1 MAALTYRDAGVDI
14 DLKAEMIEGIGELVK
29 RTFTPGV
36 MHELGAYGGMMS
48 GLFPHLKEPVLVA
61 TNDGVGT
68 KVRTAVRAGKVRGL
82 GHDIV
87 NHCVNDALV
96 QGAQPLF
103 FLDYFAANKLDAQ
116 IFQEVIAGMCEACRL
131 AGAAL
136 LGGETAEM
144 PGVYAAG
151 EFDVVGF
158 LVGVVEKAKIWPR
171 HVGAGDVLVGV
182 RSNGLHTNGFSLVNR
197 LIERDALDVHADPG
211 GLGETLADALLRP
224 HRSYLEPVRQ
234 LAHVLDGQSPGIQS
248 PGIQSPG
255 IQSLGIHALAHI
267 TGGGIQDNLPRV
279 LPAGVGAEVDR
290 AAWTPNPIFRFLLE
304 RTGMARDE
312 AYHVLNMGCGLIVV
326 VARGS
331 EAQAV
336 ATLREAGEEAWVIGR
351 LVAGEGVRFTR

>member
-1 MAALTYRDAGVDI
+1 MGPLTYRDAGVDI
-14 DLKAEMIEGIGELVK
+14 DRKADMIDRIGDLVK
-29 RTFTPGV
+29 STFHPGV
-36 MHELGAYGGMMS
+36 LHTLGAYGGMCT
-48 GLFPHLKEPVLVA
+48 GLFPHLKDPVLVA

-87 NHCVNDALV
+87 NHCINDALV

-103 FLDYFAANKLDAQ
+103 FLDYFAANKLDDHV
-116 IFQEVIAGMCEACRL
+116 FQEVLAGMCEALRAC
-131 AGAAL
+131 GAAL

-158 LVGVVEKAKIWPR
+158 LVGVVERASIWPR
-171 HVGAGDVLVGV
+171 RVAAGDVLLGV

-211 GLGETLADALLRP
+211 GLGETLAEALLRP
-224 HRSYLEPVRQ
+224 HRSYLKPVNA
-234 LAHVLDGQSPGIQS
+234 LAQVVDV
-248 PGIQSPG
+248 
-255 IQSLGIHALAHI
+255 HALAHI

-290 AAWTPNPIFRFLLE
+290 TTWTPNPVFRWILA
-304 RTGMARDE
+304 RTGIDAAE
-312 AYHVLNMGCGLIVV
+312 AFHVFNTGCGLIVA
-326 VARGS
+326 VARAEQERALAS
-331 EAQAV
+331 LKAS
-336 ATLREAGEEAWVIGR
+336 GEEAWVVGR
-351 LVAGEGVRFTR
+351 LVPGEGVRFTR

>member
-14 DLKAEMIEGIGELVK
+14 DRKGDMIDRIGSMVK
-29 RTFTPGV
+29 GTFTPGV
-36 MHELGAYGGMMS
+36 LHELGAYGGMVS

-103 FLDYFAANKLDAQ
+103 FLDYFAANKLDAS
-116 IFQEVIAGMCEACRL
+116 IFHEVVGGMCDALRE

-136 LGGETAEM
+136 IGGETAEM
-144 PGVYAAG
+144 PGVYAPG

-158 LVGVVEKAKIWPR
+158 LVGVVERSRIWPR
-171 HVGAGDVLVGV
+171 HVAAGDVLVGV

-197 LIERDALDVHADPG
+197 LIERDGLDVHADPG
-211 GLGETLADALLRP
+211 GLGESLASALLRP
-224 HRSYLEPVRQ
+224 HRSYLKPVRRLEQ
-234 LAHVLDGQSPGIQS
+234 VVEV
-248 PGIQSPG
+248 
-255 IQSLGIHALAHI
+255 HALAHI

-290 AAWTPNPIFRFLLE
+290 QAWTPNPVFRLVCE
-304 RTGMARDE
+304 RTGIGIDE
-312 AYHVLNMGCGLIVV
+312 AFHVLNMGCGLIVV
-326 VARGS
+326 VPQGS
-331 EAQAV
+331 EQRTLD
-336 ATLREAGEEAWVIGR
+336 TLRECGEEAWVMGR
-351 LVAGEGVRFTR
+351 LVAGEGVRFVR

>member
-1 MAALTYRDAGVDI
+1 MAALTYRDAGVDVDRKADMI
-14 DLKAEMIEGIGELVK
+14 DRIGEMVK
-29 RTFTPGV
+29 GTFTPGV
-36 MHELGAYGGMMS
+36 MHELGAYGGMIT
-48 GLFPHLKEPVLVA
+48 GLFPHLKDPVLVA

-116 IFQEVIAGMCEACRL
+116 VFHEVVAGMCEACQL

-158 LVGVVEKAKIWPR
+158 LVGVVEKARIWPR
-171 HVGAGDVLVGV
+171 RVGVGDVLVGV

-197 LIERDALDVHADPG
+197 LIERDALDVHADPA
-211 GLGETLADALLRP
+211 GLGESLATALLRP
-224 HRSYLEPVRQ
+224 HRSYLEPVRR
-234 LAHVLDGQSPGIQS
+234 LDKA
-248 PGIQSPG
+248 
-255 IQSLGIHALAHI
+255 LDVHALAHI

-279 LPAGVGAEVDR
+279 LPAGVGAEIDR
-290 AAWTPNPIFRFLLE
+290 TAWTPNPIFRFLVE
-304 RTGMARDE
+304 RTGMALEE
-312 AYHVLNMGCGLIVV
+312 AFHALNMGCGLIVV
-326 VARGS
+326 VPRGS
-331 EAQAV
+331 EAKAI
-336 ATLREAGEEAWVIGR
+336 ATLREAGEESWVIGH
-351 LVAGEGVRFTR
+351 LVQGEGVRFTR

>member
-1 MAALTYRDAGVDI
+1 MGALTYRDSGVNI
-14 DLKAEMIEGIGELVK
+14 DLKADMIERIGDLVK
-29 RTFTPGV
+29 GTFTPGV
-36 MHELGAYGGMMS
+36 MHDLGAYGGMMS

-103 FLDYFAANKLDAQ
+103 FLDYFAANMLDEQ
-116 IFQEVIAGMCEACRL
+116 IFHEVVAGICEACKL

-171 HVGAGDVLVGV
+171 QVRAGDVLVGV

-197 LIERDALDVHADPG
+197 LIERDALDLHADPG
-211 GLGETLADALLRP
+211 GLGETLAAALLRP
-224 HRSYLEPVRQ
+224 HRSYLQPVRR
-234 LAHVLDGQSPGIQS
+234 LAQALEV
-248 PGIQSPG
+248 
-255 IQSLGIHALAHI
+255 QSLAIHALAHI

-290 AAWTPNPIFRFLLE
+290 AAWTPNPIFRFLVE
-304 RTGMARDE
+304 RTGISHDE
-312 AYHVLNMGCGLIVV
+312 AYHVLNMGCGLIVIV
-326 VARGS
+326 PRGS
-331 EAQAV
+331 EAKAI
-336 ATLREAGEEAWVIGR
+336 ATLHEAGEEAWVIGH

>member
-1 MAALTYRDAGVDI
+1 MGALTYRDAGVDI
-14 DLKAEMIEGIGELVK
+14 DKKAEMIDSIGGLVK

-36 MHELGAYGGMMS
+36 LHELGSYGGMIT

-68 KVRTAVRAGKVRGL
+68 KVRTAVRAGQVRGL

-103 FLDYFAANKLDAQ
+103 FLDYFAANKLDSHV
-116 IFQEVIAGMCEACRL
+116 FHEVLAGMCEACQE

-144 PGVYAAG
+144 PGVYAPG

-158 LVGVVEKAKIWPR
+158 LVGVVERAKVWPQR
-171 HVGAGDVLVGV
+171 VAAGDVLLGV

-211 GLGETLADALLRP
+211 GLGETLASALLRP
-224 HRSYLEPVRQ
+224 HRSYLKPMQR
-234 LAHVLDGQSPGIQS
+234 LAAAVD
-248 PGIQSPG
+248 
-255 IQSLGIHALAHI
+255 IHALAHI

-279 LPAGVGAEVDR
+279 LPPGVGAEIDR
-290 AAWTPNPIFRFLLE
+290 SSWTPNPVFRWIVA
-304 RTGMARDE
+304 RTGISQDE
-312 AYHVLNMGCGLIVV
+312 AFHVLNMGCGML
-326 VARGS
+326 VAVPRGS
-331 EAQAV
+331 EALAL
-336 ATLREAGEEAWVIGR
+336 ATLKAAGEEAWVAGR
-351 LVAGEGVRFTR
+351 LVPGEGVRFTR

>member
-14 DLKAEMIEGIGELVK
+14 DRKADMIDRIGDLVK

-36 MHELGAYGGMMS
+36 LHELGSYGGMIS

-68 KVRTAVRAGKVRGL
+68 KVRTAVRAGRVRGL

-103 FLDYFAANKLDAQ
+103 FLDYFAANKLDDA
-116 IFQEVIAGMCEACRL
+116 IFHEVVAGMSEAL
-131 AGAAL
+131 QEAGAAL

-158 LVGVVEKAKIWPR
+158 LVGVVEKARIWPR
-171 HVGAGDVLVGV
+171 HVGAGDVLLGL

-211 GLGETLADALLRP
+211 GLGESLASALLRP
-224 HRSYLEPVRQ
+224 HRSYLKPVRRLEQ
-234 LAHVLDGQSPGIQS
+234 AVE
-248 PGIQSPG
+248 
-255 IQSLGIHALAHI
+255 IHALAHI

-279 LPAGVGAEVDR
+279 LPPGVGAEVDR
-290 AAWTPNPIFRFLLE
+290 LAWTPNPIFRLLLE
-304 RTGMARDE
+304 RTGMGRDE
-312 AYHVLNMGCGLIVV
+312 AFHVLNMGCGLIVV
-326 VARGS
+326 VPRGS
-331 EAQAV
+331 EARAL
-336 ATLREAGEEAWVIGR
+336 ATLKDAGEEAWVIGQ
-351 LVAGEGVRFTR
+351 LVPGEGVRFTR

>member
-1 MAALTYRDAGVDI
+1 MGALTYRDAGVDI
-14 DLKAEMIEGIGELVK
+14 DKKAEMIDAIGGMVK

-36 MHELGAYGGMMS
+36 LHELGSFGGMIS
-48 GLFPHLKEPVLVA
+48 GLFPHLKDPVLVA

-68 KVRTAVRAGKVRGL
+68 KVRTAVRAGQVRGL

-103 FLDYFAANKLDAQ
+103 FLDYFAANRLDQ
-116 IFQEVIAGMCEACRL
+116 HVFHEVLAGMCEACQE

-158 LVGVVEKAKIWPR
+158 LVGVVEKAKVWPQR
-171 HVGAGDVLVGV
+171 VAVGDVLLGL
-182 RSNGLHTNGFSLVNR
+182 RSDGLHTNGFSLVNR

-211 GLGETLADALLRP
+211 GLGESLAAALLRP
-224 HRSYLEPVRQ
+224 HRSYLK
-234 LAHVLDGQSPGIQS
+234 GIQR
-248 PGIQSPG
+248 
-255 IQSLGIHALAHI
+255 LAKAVDVHALAHV

-279 LPAGVGAEVDR
+279 LPPGVGAEIDR
-290 AAWTPNPIFRFLLE
+290 GAWTPNPIFRWILE
-304 RTGMARDE
+304 RSGTSRDE
-312 AYHVLNMGCGLIVV
+312 AFHVFNMGCGML
-326 VARGS
+326 VAVPRGS
-331 EAQAV
+331 EAAALKV
-336 ATLREAGEEAWVIGR
+336 LADAGQEAWVAGR

>member
-14 DLKAEMIEGIGELVK
+14 DRKAEMIDRIGDLVK

-48 GLFPHLKEPVLVA
+48 GLFPHLKDPVLVA

-103 FLDYFAANKLDAQ
+103 FLDYFAANKLDAEV
-116 IFQEVIAGMCEACRL
+116 FQEVLTGMCEACRE

-158 LVGVVEKAKIWPR
+158 LVGVVEKARIWPR
-171 HVGAGDVLVGV
+171 HVGVGDVLIGV
-182 RSNGLHTNGFSLVNR
+182 RSDGLHTNGFSLVNR
-197 LIERDALDVHADPG
+197 LIERDLLDVHVDPG
-211 GLGETLADALLRP
+211 PLGESLATALLRP
-224 HRSYLEPVRQ
+224 HRSYLKAVRR
-234 LAHVLDGQSPGIQS
+234 LDQVVP
-248 PGIQSPG
+248 
-255 IQSLGIHALAHI
+255 IHALAHV

-290 AAWTPNPIFRFLLE
+290 GSWTPNPIFRFLVE
-304 RTGMARDE
+304 RTGIGLDE
-312 AYHVLNMGCGLIVV
+312 AHHVLNMGCGLIVV
-326 VARGS
+326 VPRGS
-331 EAQAV
+331 EAKAV
-336 ATLREAGEEAWVIGR
+336 AALSESGEEAWVMGR
-351 LVAGEGVRFTR
+351 LVQGEGVRFTR